1 MTSLKTNLHYS
12 NGYGHQTC
20 QILTYHE
27 KLPPQ
32 NLQWGDMQ
40 FAMRWF
46 KICNF
51 LNEVV
56 LWDHVT
62 NEICMSTF
70 SGFMDTKL
78 GKVLI
83 YCIMATKLCSWQTS
97 TRKTLRSS
105 LFVCVKIVLWLGVTI
120 DKLYMYILVLMKFCL
135 VIVSIEQLFSFWVYI

>member
-1 MTSLKTNLHYS
+1 MWLQEVGCDVIKNKSSLFQWLWSPNLS
-12 NGYGHQTC
+12 DSDIPREAT
-20 QILTYHE
+20 TP
-27 KLPPQ
+27 K
-32 NLQWGDMQ
+32 
-40 FAMRWF
+40 FAVRWYA
-46 KICNF
+46 ICNF

-83 YCIMATKLCSWQTS
+83 YCIMATKLCSWQIS

-135 VIVSIEQLFSFWVYI
+135 VIVSIEQLFSFWVCI